1 MKRFDENE
9 LIELKDFRERVIY
22 LFQKTH
28 CGSRRKFCQTHNL
41 AKTVFYEIWN
51 GVRTGYTDY
60 IIEKY
65 AKAFNVSFEFMKYGG
80 SDAGYYYGSFE
91 DTDRRDVSRV
101 SEEGAYYP
109 ETRKRQRRKMPVAIG
124 KGNIIISANDPEEI
138 LEVLMK
144 IRYQDI
150 DF

>member
-22 LFQKTH
+22 LFHKTWSQ
-28 CGSRRKFCQTHNL
+28 SRRKFCETYNVG
-41 AKTVFYEIWN
+41 KTVFYEIWK
-51 GVRTGYTDY
+51 GERDEYTDY

-65 AKAFNVSFEFMKYGG
+65 ARVFNVSFEFMKYGG
-80 SDAGYYYGSFE
+80 SDAGFYYGSFDGISQVRE
-91 DTDRRDVSRV
+91 D
-101 SEEGAYYP
+101 GPYYAEP
-109 ETRKRQRRKMPVAIG
+109 LKKRRRKMPVAIG
-124 KGNIIISANDPEEI
+124 NGNIIISTNDPEEI

-144 IRYQDI
+144 IRYRDI

>member
-1 MKRFDENE
+1 MKRFDANE

-22 LFQKTH
+22 LFNKTWSQ
-28 CGSRRKFCQTHNL
+28 SRRKFCETYNL

-51 GVRTGYTDY
+51 GERKEYTDY

-65 AKAFNVSFEFMKYGG
+65 ARVFNVSFEFMKYGG
-80 SDAGYYYGSFE
+80 DDVGYYYGSF
-91 DTDRRDVSRV
+91 DGISRV
-101 SEEGAYYP
+101 SEDGPYYAGV
-109 ETRKRQRRKMPVAIG
+109 RKKQRRKVPVAIG
-124 KGNIIISANDPEEI
+124 RGNIIISTNDPEEI

-144 IRYQDI
+144 IRYRDI